1 MSKLALLWIG
11 LQALSQAQPMI
22 GLFTN
27 HSNVG
32 EAEGSVEFDGAKN
45 AYKIAGGGAN
55 IWGATDAFHYVWKQV
70 SGDITLSADNAFIG
84 EGKNPHRKTVLMV
97 RQSLDAGSPY
107 ADVAVHGDGMISL
120 QYRTQPNQATREL
133 RSTITGPGATVR
145 LERHG
150 DQFHLIVTKP
160 GIDPDELPNLTT
172 VVMKDPVYVGVG
184 ISSHEATVTE
194 STLVSNIKLEVTPRT
209 RIRSKLSI
217 YDMSSRKTEVIYSA
231 DRVFEAPNWSP
242 DGAYLMINAGGDLY
256 KIPPAGGELQKLALT
271 EKIISNND
279 HGITKDGGTIAIS
292 GRGQGTGSQVYLAN
306 ADGSK
311 ARLVASGVPSY
322 FHGFSPD
329 GKWFAYTGERAGN
342 FDLYRMDVEGG
353 VEERLTSHKAL
364 DDGPDYSPD
373 GKWIY
378 MNSERSGHNQIW
390 RIPADGGGD
399 NDAWVQR
406 VTDGALCDWFPHPSP
421 NSKWIVMI
429 SFPKGT
435 RGHPPN
441 RQAQLRLMPM
451 PGGDKIKKV
460 EPMTIVTLFG
470 GQGTINVNSWSADSK
485 KFAFVSYERVP
496 DTKPN

>member
-1 MSKLALLWIG
+1 MFKLTLLSIG
-11 LQALSQAQPMI
+11 LRVLLQAQAV

-32 EAEGSVEFDGAKN
+32 EAEGFAEFDNAKS
-45 AYKIAGGGAN
+45 AYKIAGSGAN
-55 IWGATDAFHYVWKQV
+55 IWGAADAFHYAWKQV
-70 SGDITLSADNAFIG
+70 SGDISLSANNAFVG
-84 EGKNPHRKTVLMV
+84 EGKNPHRKVVLMV
-97 RQSLDAGSPY
+97 RQSLDPGSVY
-107 ADVAVHGDGMISL
+107 ADVAIHGDGMISL
-120 QYRTQPNQATREL
+120 QYRTQANQPTREI
-133 RSTITGPGATVR
+133 RSTTAGPGATVR

-150 DQFHLIVTKP
+150 DQFNMVVNKP
-160 GIDPDELPNLTT
+160 GLDQDEPPNLTT
-172 VVMKDPVYVGVG
+172 VVMKDPVYVGIG
-184 ISSHEATVTE
+184 ITSHEAAVTE
-194 STLVSNIKLEVTPRT
+194 SSLVSSVKLDVTPRT
-209 RIRSKLSI
+209 RIQSKLTL
-217 YDMSSRKTEVIYSA
+217 YDLSSKKTEVVYTA

-242 DGAYLMINAGGDLY
+242 DGTHLMINSGGDLY
-256 KIPPAGGELQKLALT
+256 KIPPTGGELQKIALS
-271 EKIISNND
+271 EKVNSNND
-279 HGITKDGGTIAIS
+279 HGITRDGKTIAIS
-292 GRGQGTGSQVYLAN
+292 GRGEGTGSQVFLAN

-311 ARLVASGVPSY
+311 TRLVASGVPSY

-390 RIPADGGGD
+390 RIPSDGGGD

-406 VTDGALCDWFPHPSP
+406 VTDGDLCDWFPHPSP

-435 RGHPPN
+435 HGHPAN
-441 RQAQLRLMPM
+441 RQVQLRLMPL
-451 PGGDKIKKV
+451 PGEKVKKV
-460 EPMTIVTLFG
+460 EPTAILTLFG
-470 GQGTINVNSWSADSK
+470 GQGTINVNSWSPDSR

-496 DTKPN
+496 DFPVN